1 MGEGASRAP
10 CRMPCSGDQ
19 VSVGVGDQVAHQP
32 HGERHEYAGLWPPET
47 RRPDRTKKAWVGEY
61 PRERAGEQECVAI
74 SAAEKVR
81 PEQCEVFG
89 IVEHTDGHP
98 SGFQAVINA
107 FTVEGVDAGGGVA
120 NERPVGSRDVA
131 NGTSHR
137 QEGTGHGGR
146 LP

>member
-47 RRPDRTKKAWVGEY
+47 HRPDRTKKAWVSEY
-61 PRERAGEQECVAI
+61 PCERAGEQECVAI
-74 SAAEKVR
+74 SAAEEVR
-81 PEQCEVFG
+81 PEQCEVFCV
-89 IVEHTDGHP
+89 VEHADGHP

>member
-10 CRMPCSGDQ
+10 GCVPCSGDQ
-19 VSVGVGDQVAHQP
+19 VSVGVGDQVAHQS
-32 HGERHEYAGLWPPET
+32 HGERHEYAGLRPPET
-47 RRPDRTKKAWVGEY
+47 HRPDRAKKAWVGEY

-81 PEQCEVFG
+81 PEQCEVFAL
-89 IVEHTDGHP
+89 IKHADGHP
-98 SGFQAVINA
+98 RGFQAVVNA
-107 FTVEGVDAGGGVA
+107 FTVEGVDAGGGIA

>member
-32 HGERHEYAGLWPPET
+32 HSERHEYAGLRPPET
-47 RRPDRTKKAWVGEY
+47 HRPDRAKKAWVGEY

-74 SAAEKVR
+74 SAAEEVR
-81 PEQCEVFG
+81 PEQCEVFAL
-89 IVEHTDGHP
+89 IKHADGHP
-98 SGFQAVINA
+98 RGFQAIVNA
-107 FTVEGVDAGGGVA
+107 FTVEGVDAGSGIA

-137 QEGTGHGGR
+137 QEGTGHGGC